1 MQSQITKST
10 VITWSIVWRA
20 LSFLV
25 LWGAVMAVFFV
36 TSNSSSLDN
45 RNAWVRLWFEAVPCI
60 AMILAHLVM
69 FGWIDKQTSRPPR
82 HKKFTRDA
90 LLGLFISLL
99 WLGAIVGTL
108 RAIGA
113 LSWEIAPPIS
123 LLPVWVIAAAINVA
137 VQEYLVRGY
146 LFTMITKRANIV
158 IATVITTGLF
168 IALHKF
174 QGGVVGVLNVTMA
187 SLLFT
192 VLLVRTGSIIAP
204 IIAHA
209 IWNIIGAIV
218 LGVVSL
224 GGHYPEIL
232 HAVITRPGII
242 SDGTLIIEGSP
253 VTLVVTTLLV
263 IGLIAFLPKCQT
275 KTTNQ

>member
-1 MQSQITKST
+1 
-10 VITWSIVWRA
+10 
-20 LSFLV
+20 
-25 LWGAVMAVFFV
+25 
-36 TSNSSSLDN
+36 
-45 RNAWVRLWFEAVPCI
+45 
-60 AMILAHLVM
+60 MILAHLAM

-99 WLGAIVGTL
+99 WLGAIIGIL

-168 IALHKF
+168 VALHKF

-209 IWNIIGAIV
+209 TWNVIGAIV

-242 SDGTLIIEGSP
+242 SGGTLIIEGSP